1 MPSHIV
7 FTGVDAFVAQVTGPK
22 TVKFSISETAF
33 SPLIDVDLAKN
44 PSTVAVANWAT
55 GVDVDE
61 TLTTI
66 GPTFFVNGNYIG
78 GVYLAQRLVTQHA
91 SILSSWPGPPD
102 DSYQYQ
108 LLVRENNGQIT
119 RFHGFKARVLGQT
132 QGTIARLHFFR
143 PGTSA
148 PTGHTRWLDLADPT
162 VIDPPGAGFTTI
174 APNTPAGTVG
184 AVFISTVTIQ
194 EGGGGDFPKVPRNL
208 GW

>member
-22 TVKFSISETAF
+22 TVKFSVSETSF

-66 GPTFFVNGNYIG
+66 GPTFYAGANYTG

-91 SILSSWPGPPD
+91 SILSGWPGSPD
-102 DSYQYQ
+102 DAYQYQ
-108 LLVRENNGQIT
+108 LLVRENNGTIT
-119 RFHGFKARVLGQT
+119 RFHGFKVRVLGQT
-132 QGTIARLHFFR
+132 QGTIARLQFIR
-143 PGTSA
+143 PGTNA
-148 PTGHTRWLDLADPT
+148 PSGRARWLDINDPT
-162 VIDPPGAGFTTI
+162 VVDPPGQGFTTI

-184 AVFISTVTIQ
+184 AVFIDTVVIMD
-194 EGGGGDFPKVPRNL
+194 GGGGEFPKIPRGL

>member
-22 TVKFSISETAF
+22 TVRFSINETAF
-33 SPLIDVDLAKN
+33 SPLIDVDLGKN
-44 PSTVAVANWAT
+44 PSTVQPAQWAT

-66 GPTFFVNGNYIG
+66 GPTFFAGNYTG

-91 SILSSWPGPPD
+91 SILSGWPGPPD
-102 DSYQYQ
+102 DIYQYQ
-108 LLVRENNGQIT
+108 LLVRENNGAIT
-119 RFHGFKARVLGQT
+119 RFHGFKVRVVGQT
-132 QGTIARLHFFR
+132 QGTIARLQFIR
-143 PGTSA
+143 PGTAA
-148 PTGHTRWLDLADPT
+148 PSPRTRWLDLADPSI
-162 VIDPPGAGFTTI
+162 VDPPANGFTTI

-184 AVFISTVTIQ
+184 AVFIERVVILD
-194 EGGGGDFPKVPRNL
+194 GGGDGYPKWPRHL